1 MMGVLESFKKDREK
15 PEKRERRA
23 KKVYGTGNA
32 DQRKKK
38 QRIRRTALINSTSFV
53 VIVKS
58 FAFLLGLALVALI
71 GYAVYLGIDI
81 FIS

>member
-1 MMGVLESFKKDREK
+1 MGILESFRKERETPQKKD
-15 PEKRERRA
+15 RRA
-23 KKVYGTGNA
+23 KKVYGEGNA
-32 DQRKKK
+32 EQRRKK
-38 QRIRRTALINSTSFV
+38 QRINRGSLINGTSFII
-53 VIVKS
+53 IVKS